1 MDRRSF
7 IKNTSVGL
15 GAVGQMKVGKMNLSS
30 FDSLYQVDEEN
41 DNILVIVQLFGG
53 NDGINTIIPH
63 EWPDYYDR
71 FRPRL
76 HIPSDASIGFADPK
90 LGIAMHP
97 SLKNGVNEGMLGLYN
112 QGKLSVIQGVGYQN
126 PNLSHFRSTD
136 IWFSGIVPYNDGQS
150 LPTGW
155 LGRYFDQYQNKE
167 LPDSPYC
174 IHVGESPLLLFQ
186 GENRES
192 AILLEDPDEL
202 YNQGK
207 SVESEKIELGEQSL
221 FADEFNYINDVG
233 IRINHFSKSVKEAFD
248 KGTNRETYQE
258 DDLSSQMKLVAR
270 LIDGGLKTK
279 VYSVSLGG
287 FDTHSGQG
295 ALEGVHS
302 QLLYQMSAA
311 ISSFQ
316 SDIDKL
322 GHSSKVVGIT
332 VSEFGRRPYENA
344 SAGTDHGT
352 ANVMFAFGDAVK
364 PEVFGSNIA
373 FLPFFDAENLAYRY
387 DFRSIYQEIMRTWFG
402 ASSFL
407 SESVLGGKFALVDQ
421 RGFLKNTQPDA
432 SLPAEPLVPEVNN
445 DPKSPNNPYS
455 PYNVTEQDKFAAF
468 PNPTADGK
476 FVLSMI
482 LYVESDVE
490 ISQVDFKGRE
500 MGTLMKQKSYRP
512 GSYFLPLQLRGGSG
526 LHIIHVKA
534 GHRNHFVKIMK
545 L

>member
-15 GAVGQMKVGKMNLSS
+15 GAVGQMRVGQMNLSS

-97 SLKNGVNEGMLGLYN
+97 SLTNGVNEGMLGMYKN
-112 QGKLSVIQGVGYQN
+112 GKLSVIQGVGYQN

-136 IWFSGIVPYNDGQS
+136 IWFSGIVPYNDGQK

-167 LPDSPYC
+167 LPESPYC

-186 GENRES
+186 GENKES
-192 AILLEDPDEL
+192 AILLEDPEEL
-202 YNQGK
+202 FDQGK

-221 FADEFNYINDVG
+221 FADEFNYINEVG
-233 IRINHFSKSVKEAFD
+233 VRINHFSKSIKEAFD
-248 KGTNRETYQE
+248 RGSNREDYQA
-258 DDLSSQMKLVAR
+258 DNLSNQMKLVAR

-287 FDTHSGQG
+287 FDTHAGQG
-295 ALEGVHS
+295 ALGGVHS

-316 SDIDKL
+316 SDIEKL

-344 SAGTDHGT
+344 SSGTDHGT
-352 ANVMFAFGDAVK
+352 ANVMFAFGDEVK
-364 PEVFGSNIA
+364 PEVFGSNVA

-402 ASSFL
+402 ASTFL
-407 SESVLGGKFALVDQ
+407 SETVLGGKFALIDKV
-421 RGFLKNTQPDA
+421 GFLKSTQPDA
-432 SLPAEPLVPEVNN
+432 SLPAEPVVPEINQ

-455 PYNVTEQDKFAAF
+455 PYSVTEQDKFTAF
-468 PNPTADGK
+468 PNPTTDGK

-482 LYVESDVE
+482 LYVESDVA
-490 ISQVDFKGRE
+490 ISQIDFKGRE
-500 MGTLMKQKSYRP
+500 MGELLKKKNYRP
-512 GSYFLPLQLRGGSG
+512 GSYFLPLELRGGAG
-526 LHIIHVKA
+526 LHILHIKV
-534 GHRNHFVKIMK
+534 GHRNHYVKVMK